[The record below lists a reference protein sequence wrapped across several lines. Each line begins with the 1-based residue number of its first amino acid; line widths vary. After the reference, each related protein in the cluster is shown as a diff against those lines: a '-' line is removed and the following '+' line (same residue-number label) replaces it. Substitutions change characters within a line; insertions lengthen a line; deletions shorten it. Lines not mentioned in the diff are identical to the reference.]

1 MLFLD
6 LFFHFIIVFLIVFNL
21 QEVLLENVENLAPS
35 HSVDSFD
42 GNDVPINGVLPNVG
56 HDVSIVWKDPLDGAL
71 IQDLLDGHSF
81 FGVMSHVTIVDT
93 VLTQQVS
100 ISIGSIVPVLSSR
113 MKIYDHEFFD
123 HMFDLE
129 LLKFRVD
136 LERIYG
142 QQPLDLVNV
151 NKTFKNVFS
160 NL

>member
-1 MLFLD
+1 
-6 LFFHFIIVFLIVFNL
+6 
-21 QEVLLENVENLAPS
+21 
-35 HSVDSFD
+35 
-42 GNDVPINGVLPNVG
+42 
-56 HDVSIVWKDPLDGAL
+56 L

-81 FGVMSHVTIVDT
+81 FGVMSHLTIVDT

-113 MKIYDHEFFD
+113 MKIYDDEFFD